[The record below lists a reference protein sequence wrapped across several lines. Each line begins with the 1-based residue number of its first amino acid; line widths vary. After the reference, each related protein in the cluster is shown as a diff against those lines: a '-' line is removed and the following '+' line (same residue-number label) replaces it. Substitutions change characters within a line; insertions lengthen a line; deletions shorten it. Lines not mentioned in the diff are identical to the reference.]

1 MSDDLVPVSS
11 LAAQASRDEQLMRLW
26 LDGRSRHTRRVYDAD
41 ARAFLAHAGRA
52 LRSVT
57 VGEVQSYRATLEHLA
72 PASQARKLSAVKSLL
87 SFARRLG
94 YVPFDVGSVV
104 KLPPSRTGSLNGSS
118 PKARCI
124 A

>member
-1 MSDDLVPVSS
+1 M
-11 LAAQASRDEQLMRLW
+11 W
-26 LDGRSRHTRRVYDAD
+26 VYEAD
-41 ARAFLAHAGRA
+41 SQAFLAHAGRP

-72 PASQARKLSAVKSLL
+72 PASRARKLSAVKSLL

-104 KLPPSRTGSLNGSS
+104 KLPPIKNKLAERIISDRQRQ
-118 PKARCI
+118 RCGC
-124 A
+124 